1 MFYVATLFWCKI
13 CFLWGVP
20 KVIEEHE
27 KPNLFEIKSYFD
39 VGESFGCQTSIPFS
53 SIFKTK
59 WCEDPKRITEKSWW
73 IYIWPSDLSV
83 SFWIIWIGSIQNI
96 SQPESF
102 FISYLECS
110 ISILSTYVSSRFFKP
125 PVSSTVHQGLQGLLP
140 WLSSCARATDSP
152 KRALITGANSGI
164 GLATAMALAEKGWEV
179 LPLCRSP
186 QKLRE
191 TLEATRL
198 EIGDEWAW
206 LLCISY
212 NYIPIISYIYIFL
225 YI

>member
-1 MFYVATLFWCKI
+1 MDLHLAFR
-13 CFLWGVP
+13 
-20 KVIEEHE
+20 
-27 KPNLFEIKSYFD
+27 
-39 VGESFGCQTSIPFS
+39 PFS
-53 SIFKTK
+53 FFLDNLDRKHSEHFTT
-59 WCEDPKRITEKSWW
+59 RI
-73 IYIWPSDLSV
+73 I
-83 SFWIIWIGSIQNI
+83 
-96 SQPESF
+96 

-198 EIGDEWAW
+198 EIGDEWA
-206 LLCISY
+206 
-212 NYIPIISYIYIFL
+212 
-225 YI
+225 